1 MEKAFEQLLKNIANL
16 FKVKTILS
24 ISVILTICILTF
36 KGIVSVGEFIGIASA
51 VITYYFTK
59 KDDKEE

>member
-1 MEKAFEQLLKNIANL
+1 MSKAFEQLLKNIANL

-36 KGIVSVGEFIGIASA
+36 KGIVSVEAFMSIAGA

-59 KDDKEE
+59 KNDKEE